1 MKERKLSYDIKD
13 LGFTQTW
20 KKGYSFEFD
29 ATDLLTVDDDFR
41 DMVIEDLLFKFRISL
56 QSTLYNGMWGNSTAK
71 EMKESLEDLVVG
83 KKKNKKD
90 LKDLSFDDF
99 DLLKKSGM
107 LWVFYPDAPENYE
120 QIYI

>member
-1 MKERKLSYDIKD
+1 MKERKLFYDIKD

-20 KKGYSFEFD
+20 KKRYSFEFD
-29 ATDLLTVDDDFR
+29 AADLLTIDDDLR
-41 DMVIEDLLFKFRISL
+41 NMVIEDLLFKFRISL
-56 QSTLYNGMWGNSTAK
+56 QSTLYGGIWGDSTAK

-83 KKKNKKD
+83 KRKNKKE

-107 LWVFYPDAPENYE
+107 LWEFFPESPDNWNE
-120 QIYI
+120 IKK